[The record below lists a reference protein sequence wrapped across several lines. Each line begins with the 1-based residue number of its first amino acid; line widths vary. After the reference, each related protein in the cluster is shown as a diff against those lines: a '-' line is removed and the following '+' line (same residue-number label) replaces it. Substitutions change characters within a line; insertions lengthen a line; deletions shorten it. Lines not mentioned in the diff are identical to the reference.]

1 MRHVICLSAI
11 VGITAVVCSVGV
23 AVEQS
28 LFDVFHPQI
37 PPPTKLSEWKDSFED
52 CARSVAAGFGVT
64 GIIWYVLGS
73 VGFQNNPISLCREAG
88 NVGTLICSA
97 CDSAGWSRHLPFACR
112 ELGLG
117 LYLAYLLFALNS
129 VAYYYILTLF
139 ISPSSFKYSPV
150 GAGTVRRLFK

>member
-52 CARSVAAGFGVT
+52 CARSVALVSGVT
-64 GIIWYVLGS
+64 GIIWYVLAQW
-73 VGFQNNPISLCREAG
+73 VFKIIQFH
-88 NVGTLICSA
+88 
-97 CDSAGWSRHLPFACR
+97 SAGKRGTWALLFVLPVIALVGAVIYLSPA
-112 ELGLG
+112 ETGIG
-117 LYLAYLLFALNS
+117 LYLAYLFFALNS
-129 VAYYYILTLF
+129 VVYYYILTLF

-150 GAGTVRRLFK
+150 GAGIIRRWFN